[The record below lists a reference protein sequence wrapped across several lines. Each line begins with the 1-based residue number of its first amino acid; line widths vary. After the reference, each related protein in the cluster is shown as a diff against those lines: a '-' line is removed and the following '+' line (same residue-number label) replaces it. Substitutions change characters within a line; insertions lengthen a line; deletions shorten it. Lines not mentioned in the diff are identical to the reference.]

1 MSTLLQRQPHS
12 KFPSPLPDS
21 QGIRSAKRDPQ
32 QIWQNSSSC
41 GTRCLLTCL
50 MPMFLTDFE
59 LLPLAL
65 RSKQT
70 VDGDAAFRTLA
81 RLHGHSTSIV
91 CPEPRHHGCSLAKR
105 LAQNK
110 TTKTSDLLL
119 STCPLR
125 DRFHVTS
132 IFPPVLVPPPG
143 SKYFPL
149 MPMSDTHFLF
159 FFGLRSRSDF
169 LLHIDIFRK
178 LSS

>member
-143 SKYFPL
+143 SKYFHL